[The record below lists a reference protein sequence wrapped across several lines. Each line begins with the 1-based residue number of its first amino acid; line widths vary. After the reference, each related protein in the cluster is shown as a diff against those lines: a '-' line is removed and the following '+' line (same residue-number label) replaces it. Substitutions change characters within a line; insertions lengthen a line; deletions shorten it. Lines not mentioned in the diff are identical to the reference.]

1 MSEYSVAVKYCDP
14 SVYWD
19 RYLDGL
25 HDEDTERNFF
35 DNDSEYRDD
44 KQNHC
49 EEIKCSFRRLDE
61 CGYTFIYHY
70 DCYSTGGNMIFVEC
84 VVTCELLR
92 DGI

>member
-1 MSEYSVAVKYCDP
+1 MSEYSVAVKHCDP

-25 HDEDTERNFF
+25 HDEDAEKNFF

-44 KQNHC
+44 VQNHC
-49 EEIKCSFRRLDE
+49 EEVKCSFHRLDE
-61 CGYTFIYHY
+61 CGYTFIYSY
-70 DCYSTGGNMIFVEC
+70 DRDTKSRLIVDC